1 MSVTALLLPLIAVL
15 GAQDNWRSGAPQLF
29 RVTTVLVQFDAVVVD
44 GQGRPVT
51 SLTRDD
57 FEIRQDDRSVAIRD
71 VTFVDRRV
79 RAGGMASDPDRRL
92 RLGIDVEPL
101 VYLIDDMAMTLEGFE
116 RVRTGLRKFFA
127 RGVPAGVEIGI
138 LRTGERGRRITALTA
153 DRDELLKRIDRM
165 RYLARSVRQGI
176 ASGSGASGPGTKQL
190 ERTFL
195 EGTLGSV
202 NSLLVDLRRFPGR
215 KTVVLLSEG
224 VALETAP
231 GSPPVE
237 GRLDRLS
244 QLAAEAGVTV
254 HCVDLNVFSMPLVLR
269 VAFSDGLTTM
279 AARMAGLYLAPQNDL
294 TEPLERIAA
303 FERGFYLLSYEPPD
317 GTFVS
322 GPNPPFRRL
331 SVRVRRDDLSVR
343 TRGGFFGRRRTPRQR
358 PAGVP
363 FTVDTH

>member
-1 MSVTALLLPLIAVL
+1 MMCVTALLLHSTAVL
-15 GAQDNWRSGAPQLF
+15 GAQDKSPSGPSQVF
-29 RVTTVLVQFDAVVVD
+29 RVTTELVQFDAVVVD
-44 GQGRPVT
+44 SQGRPVT
-51 SLTRDD
+51 SLTRED
-57 FEIRQDDRSVAIRD
+57 FEIRQDDRPVAVRD
-71 VTFVDRRV
+71 VTFVARRV
-79 RAGGMASDPDRRL
+79 RAGGMASDPDRTP

-101 VYLIDDMAMTLEGFE
+101 VYLIDDMAMTLEGFH
-116 RVRTGLRKFFA
+116 RVRTGLRELFA
-127 RGVPAGVEIGI
+127 RGVPAGVEVGI
-138 LRTGERGRRITALTA
+138 LRTGERGYRTTVLTA
-153 DRDELLKRIDRM
+153 DRDQLLKRIDGM
-165 RYLARSVRQGI
+165 RYLARSTRRGVAS
-176 ASGSGASGPGTKQL
+176 ASGAAGAGTKQL

-202 NSLLVDLRRFPGR
+202 NSLLVHLRRFPGR

-224 VALETAP
+224 VALDIAP

-237 GRLDRLS
+237 ARLDRLS
-244 QLAAEAGVTV
+244 QLAGEAGVTL
-254 HCVDLNVFSMPLVLR
+254 HCVDLNVFSMPLNDR

-331 SVRVRRDDLSVR
+331 SVRVRRDDLTVR
-343 TRGGFFGRRRTPRQR
+343 TRGGFFGRR
-358 PAGVP
+358 
-363 FTVDTH
+363 